1 MLSERDVITEKISKY
16 MKANGYVLS
25 QKSKKFYALD
35 SFVYEYTNLG
45 GVKDNLK
52 IEINYMLRC
61 HIKPEVIKKI
71 SMPWMEDDIKVK
83 ALSSVD
89 IFAAKGNALI
99 NRAAARDLFDWGN
112 MINMNLFK
120 DNTELF
126 RKAFIFYNT
135 ISSETVNKDFDTSAI
150 DALTFSKI
158 RSDLFPVI
166 SDKANFDL
174 DGTKFQAKRYISDL
188 MVLTDSEKEYLERF
202 IAKEYR
208 PDLLFDDEE
217 MLERIKNHP
226 NKNENSDKKYF
237 SKWTCFKITGKK
249 AVFKI

>member
-1 MLSERDVITEKISKY
+1 
-16 MKANGYVLS
+16 
-25 QKSKKFYALD
+25 
-35 SFVYEYTNLG
+35 
-45 GVKDNLK
+45 
-52 IEINYMLRC
+52 
-61 HIKPEVIKKI
+61 
-71 SMPWMEDDIKVK
+71 MEDDIKVK

-150 DALTFSKI
+150 DVLTFSKI

-174 DGTKFQAKRYISDL
+174 DGRKFQAKRYISDL

-217 MLERIKNHP
+217 ILERIKNHP
-226 NKNENSDKKYF
+226 MALWK
-237 SKWTCFKITGKK
+237 CR
-249 AVFKI
+249 